1 MLELAD
7 RSEGGSMSGA
17 AWLAAGAAAVA
28 IIGGAF
34 AAMRWI
40 LQKGF
45 DARIEKLEARFEHQQ
60 LVEFR
65 ERWQPSTAIDR
76 PADRIQREIDAEL
89 TYVMKMLHATES
101 SLLIPDPAPNSS
113 SLVFL
118 SIYGPAASQLH
129 RSKVGPASTAGLV
142 LRTGEP
148 KILSNPSKDPSFS
161 PVVDSKSG
169 HVTRN
174 MLTIPLRAGTGNR
187 VVGVAQFLNKIGDEG
202 FTEDDARTAI
212 VNTATIAMKTD
223 ELMRDPE
230 NLKSLGFHI
239 SSDEQEATLL
249 FCDLSASAVLFQVL
263 DAPGAINCIDEYLTR
278 QTDVAFRHGG
288 ILDKYLGDGAM
299 FRFNAFLEAR
309 SPDHAVRAAE
319 AALEMRLNFKTL
331 KDSWLSIGWEVGSIF
346 SRSGLATGPVYE
358 ALIGPRMSR
367 QVAVMGET
375 VNRAAHLCELAA
387 RDSNLIIIDQALKD
401 RIDASFTTRPALG
414 LAASKNASI
423 AYELVGPNPAS
434 TGNA

>member
-1 MLELAD
+1 
-7 RSEGGSMSGA
+7 MSGA

-89 TYVMKMLHATES
+89 SYVMKMLHATES

-129 RSKVGPASTAGLV
+129 RSKVGHASTAGMV
-142 LRTGEP
+142 LHTGEP

-212 VNTATIAMKTD
+212 VNTTTIAMKAD

-230 NLKSLGFHI
+230 NLKSLGFHV
-239 SSDEQEATLL
+239 SSDAQEATLL
-249 FCDLSASAVLFQVL
+249 FCDLSASAMLFQVL

-278 QTDVAFRHGG
+278 QTDVALRHGG

-299 FRFNAFLEAR
+299 FRFNVFLEAS
-309 SPDHAVRAAE
+309 SPDHTVRAAE
-319 AALEMRLNFKTL
+319 AALEMRQNFKTL

-346 SRSGLATGPVYE
+346 SRSGLATGAVYE

-387 RDSNLIIIDQALKD
+387 RDSNSILIDQALKD
-401 RIDASFTTRPALG
+401 RIHASFTTRAALE
-414 LAASKNASI
+414 LAASQNASI
-423 AYELVGPNPAS
+423 AYELVGPNSAS
-434 TGNA
+434 TGYARTHMRLL

>member
-1 MLELAD
+1 
-7 RSEGGSMSGA
+7 MSGA
-17 AWLAAGAAAVA
+17 AWLATGAAAIA
-28 IIGGAF
+28 ILGAAF

-45 DARIEKLEARFEHQQ
+45 DARIEKLEARFERQQ
-60 LVEFR
+60 LIEFR
-65 ERWQPSTAIDR
+65 ERWQPSAPIDR

-89 TYVMKMLHATES
+89 SYVMKVLHATES

-118 SIYGPAASQLH
+118 SLYGPAAPQLR
-129 RSKVGPASTAGLV
+129 RSKVGPASTAGMV
-142 LRTGEP
+142 LRTGES

-174 MLTIPLRAGTGNR
+174 MLTIPLRAGTDNR
-187 VVGVAQFLNKIGDEG
+187 VVGVAQFLNKTGDEG
-202 FTEDDARTAI
+202 FTEDDERTAI
-212 VNTATIAMKTD
+212 VATATIAMKAD

-230 NLKSLGFHI
+230 NLESLGFHV
-239 SSDEQEATLL
+239 SSDAQEATLL

-278 QTDVAFRHGG
+278 HTDVALRHGA

-299 FRFNAFLEAR
+299 FRFNAFLEAG
-309 SPDHAVRAAE
+309 SLDHTVRAAE
-319 AALEMRLNFKTL
+319 AALEMRQNFEVL

-346 SRSGLATGPVYE
+346 SRSGLATGAVYE

-387 RDSNLIIIDQALKD
+387 RDSNSIIIDQTLKG
-401 RIDASFTTRPALG
+401 RIDANFTTRPAVG
-414 LAASKNASI
+414 LAVPKNASI
-423 AYELVGPNPAS
+423 AYELIGSNATS
-434 TGNA
+434 TGYARTYTRLP